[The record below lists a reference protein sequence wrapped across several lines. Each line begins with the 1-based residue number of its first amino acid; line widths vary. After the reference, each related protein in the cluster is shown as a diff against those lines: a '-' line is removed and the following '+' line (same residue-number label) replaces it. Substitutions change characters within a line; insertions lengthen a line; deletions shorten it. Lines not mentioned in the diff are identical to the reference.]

1 MGLSEWEAVIV
12 KGVDA
17 EGLTMALSIFH
28 AEEEEMKEAM
38 RRVVG
43 RVVVERYILALVWL
57 LFLEATLIEQQTME
71 RMAWIPNCH
80 RDTCLLQRS
89 EGVSI
94 LLYTSFKLASAQI
107 GTSPQILNA
116 SVYSPCL
123 QAQLM
128 TCGPCCVDWSLVH
141 IISL

>member
-28 AEEEEMKEAM
+28 AEEEEMREAM

-57 LFLEATLIEQQTME
+57 
-71 RMAWIPNCH
+71 
-80 RDTCLLQRS
+80 
-89 EGVSI
+89 
-94 LLYTSFKLASAQI
+94 
-107 GTSPQILNA
+107 
-116 SVYSPCL
+116 
-123 QAQLM
+123 
-128 TCGPCCVDWSLVH
+128 
-141 IISL
+141 